1 MQLCQ
6 GSRRSVCLLFQPA
19 PPPLGSAQS
28 WVAARALLVARESE
42 ELRFQTVYIRD
53 GKPVKLD
60 GLADAIRA
68 ARTAVHR

>member
-1 MQLCQ
+1 M
-6 GSRRSVCLLFQPA
+6 
-19 PPPLGSAQS
+19 
-28 WVAARALLVARESE
+28 LVARESE